1 MKKYFYILFIEVL
14 FGAVIIEP
22 ESQIQ
27 NSIYYD
33 SKYEDSYYKIGD
45 SNTSF
50 RKDSL
55 EPRQPYI
62 LFSRIHEWPSD
73 YLIQI
78 LSLNENVIKTK
89 NENNKII
96 RNYLLRQLK

>member
-1 MKKYFYILFIEVL
+1 VKKYFYILFAEVL

-50 RKDSL
+50 NKDSL
-55 EPRQPYI
+55 EPRQSYE
-62 LFSRIHEWPSD
+62 LFSRIYEWPSD

-78 LSLNENVIKTK
+78 LYLNENVIKTK
-89 NENNKII
+89 NENNKNIT
-96 RNYLLRQLK
+96 NYFLRQLK